1 MFSKESRVLEI
12 VDQKE
17 SMCGDLALLQRS
29 VVQGVELV
37 CGLVLEE
44 NAAGREKE
52 VPQAQRFGRWSRT
65 PECVPA
71 IRSFGPCGRPLPG
84 VLSS

>member
-1 MFSKESRVLEI
+1 MPPSDREPDWWIQDVEVLDI

-17 SMCGDLALLQRS
+17 PVCSHLALLQRS

-37 CGLVLEE
+37 RGLVLKE
-44 NAAGREKE
+44 NAAGREKG
-52 VPQAQRFGRWSRT
+52 VPGPLTRRRVSI

-71 IRSFGPCGRPLPG
+71 RR
-84 VLSS
+84 